1 MRLLLFMGLPML
13 ALFLLSVGCNSTT
26 SVPLDEIEAPVAF
39 INHPDAGRS
48 ASRSERELMVLD
60 ASSGRVWQLTSDGFR
75 DSQPTWSPSGTH
87 LLFLSSRPSGRFPGR
102 SPGLRSPTHQQL
114 FVYDLR
120 AGRIAPIDISWA
132 YDDGPAAPT
141 ESEQSM
147 RSLGWLECAAWSP
160 IDTTQIAIGVTAASS
175 TMPSLTRR
183 NRSLVLLDTEA
194 RTARLIADYDE
205 LCGGL
210 QWSPDGRYLSIT
222 GGGDDF
228 EYVDVD
234 TGDKLAP
241 EGDPFV
247 DGSGSYVP
255 IDWGPTSTSLLI
267 RAFYFDTP
275 TSELYI
281 YDIETHS
288 WSKKLGRFLGG
299 HRVKAYMPGFGGGSP
314 DSLGVIVH
322 RELETSFFNDL
333 WLHRLPVAPDSGAV
347 EDVSV
352 GRRLTTDRMPK
363 LDVVSFHGKKP

>member
-1 MRLLLFMGLPML
+1 MGVPML

-210 QWSPDGRYLSIT
+210 QWSPDGRYISIIGMSDGT
-222 GGGDDF
+222 DDF
-228 EYVDVD
+228 DYVEVD
-234 TGDKLAP
+234 TGKKLVIQGG
-241 EGDPFV
+241 ESIDDEETYFFT
-247 DGSGSYVP
+247 P
-255 IDWGPTSTSLLI
+255 IGWGPAPHNLLVSTVSHETLI
-267 RAFYFDTP
+267 TDV
-275 TSELYI
+275 YI
-281 YDIETHS
+281 YDVES
-288 WSKKLGRFLGG
+288 QSRPERLGRFPSEDI
-299 HRVKAYMPGFGGGSP
+299 VEAYMPGFGGGSP
-314 DSLGVIVH
+314 DSLGLIV
-322 RELETSFFNDL
+322 RRQLETSFFNDL
-333 WLHRLPVAPDSGAV
+333 WVYQWPEGS
-347 EDVSV
+347 E
-352 GRRLTTDRMPK
+352 RRVTRDRMPK